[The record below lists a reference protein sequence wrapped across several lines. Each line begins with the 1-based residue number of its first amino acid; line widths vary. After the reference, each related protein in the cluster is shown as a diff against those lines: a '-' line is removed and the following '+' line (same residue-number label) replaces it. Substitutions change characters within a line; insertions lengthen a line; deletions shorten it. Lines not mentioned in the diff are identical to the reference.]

1 MNDEFT
7 PCRTYYTAQEVS
19 DIALAYGARP
29 TITDTDDQIVIDLEH
44 DSSTLQLVL
53 GRRSEFYD
61 QMLCRTWV
69 FVQSAPHQF
78 CDEWNEDPQFGTF
91 SVVYDD
97 RGVPLLNDVG
107 FVVRA
112 VQIVDFERCTSQ
124 EDMMLQ
130 VAMFWHRVEVV
141 QEALVAGGDVRSHL
155 TREKLSLGFAS
166 WWFGD
171 DDSSN
176 EPDPDA

>member
-1 MNDEFT
+1 MNDEFA

-97 RGVPLLNDVG
+97 RGVPLLNDAG

-130 VAMFWHRVEVV
+130 VAMFWHGVEVV